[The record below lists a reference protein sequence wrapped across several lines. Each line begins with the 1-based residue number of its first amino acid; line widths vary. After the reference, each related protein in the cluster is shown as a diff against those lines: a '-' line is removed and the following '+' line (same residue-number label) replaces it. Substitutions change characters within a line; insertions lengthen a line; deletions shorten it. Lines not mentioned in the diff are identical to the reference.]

1 MGVNIAAVIE
11 RLARFEIE
19 RVNALRN
26 FAQRTHEDERNDL
39 SQRADGLNPDDEY
52 LDVLLDER
60 QFLDEVRRLSDQLAT
75 VALYR
80 VVELNTLKAARWR
93 WKKKDAAGLYQID
106 RLRSKLRSELDVEL
120 TSLPGFST
128 IDELRCANN
137 AVKHRGKVSKELAA
151 FPGWIQGADLDGLDA
166 LNDRA
171 VTSIPPYLRSLGEV
185 LIPKKTT
192 AS

>member
-19 RVNALRN
+19 RVNALRE
-26 FAQRTHEDERNDL
+26 FAQRTHEEEVKELSER
-39 SQRADGLNPDDEY
+39 AEGLNPDDEY
-52 LDVLLDER
+52 LDVLVDER
-60 QFLDEVRRLSDQLAT
+60 EFLNEIRRLSDQLAT

-80 VVELNTLKAARWR
+80 VVELNTVKAARWR
-93 WKKKDAAGLYQID
+93 WKGKDAEGLYQIG
-106 RLRSKLRSELDVEL
+106 RLRSKLHSKLGVEL
-120 TSLPGFST
+120 SSLHGFST

-151 FPGWIQGADLDGLDA
+151 FPGWVEGEDLDGLDA

-171 VTSIPPYLRSLGEV
+171 ATSIPPYLRNLGEV
-185 LIPKKTT
+185 LIPKT
-192 AS
+192 AAAS